1 MQTDLQASH
10 AVFHGGKECAC
21 EFFDWSIMFELS
33 FISSAFALGWMIVAW
48 GMMVTVKTAA
58 EKIKIIMTI
67 WNNKYDYD
75 KWVETDGAYEICLL

>member
-1 MQTDLQASH
+1 
-10 AVFHGGKECAC
+10 
-21 EFFDWSIMFELS
+21 MFELS

-67 WNNKYDYD
+67 
-75 KWVETDGAYEICLL
+75 